1 AEGPTPPL
9 YKLSSCGRLAIRQKR
24 REHLL
29 RAEQIRLASIS
40 LPPSLVI
47 NLALVRKESKLCF
60 ARSLRSVSLSFCSI
74 RGGEPES
81 YTVVSL
87 SLLGWFLEGSGSRRQ
102 EAMSSKG
109 KEVVHSSGGQCA
121 ACAILRRTCE
131 PDCVFAP
138 HFPAEDDPARFL
150 SVHAAFGSRN
160 VEHFLRCARSEQL
173 RADAARYL
181 VLNAPRLM
189 AVPPGPGAG
198 GTQQP
203 PHPPQ
208 CAACLHI
215 GDACGPECVFARHFP
230 AGDDPARFAAVDARF
245 GAHEVA
251 LFLCALSPEQQDAA
265 VRNFVILALDLPP
278 RPPPEPEPEGS
289 RPPCAACRHLRRTC
303 VTNCLFAPIFPPD
316 DDSGR
321 FAAVH
326 SAYGSSNLN
335 RRLRYLPPE
344 LRGLAAA
351 TSAYEARRRQ
361 ENPVLGVVED
371 VQMLETLLRMTR
383 RQVADTREQLVPFV
397 GREAAFRSLVP
408 PRPQR
413 QTVPAPHMR
422 QMEAGMQGVAE
433 MVRRQ
438 AAADAAA
445 GVTTFVT
452 PLHEKLVKTI
462 TGDIPG
468 SSTAA
473 VQGPPPPAQP
483 VADAAAQDPGLQ
495 DGEEEDAGDDG
506 DKPSQA
512 QDPGLPEGEEDA
524 GDDANEPSQGIN

>member
-1 AEGPTPPL
+1 HL
-9 YKLSSCGRLAIRQKR
+9 YISCRTAAASPSGR
-24 REHLL
+24 REENTSSAQS
-29 RAEQIRLASIS
+29 RSASPPFLS
-40 LPPSLVI
+40 LPRSSSTLPWF
-47 NLALVRKESKLCF
+47 RKQE
-60 ARSLRSVSLSFCSI
+60 
-74 RGGEPES
+74 
-81 YTVVSL
+81 
-87 SLLGWFLEGSGSRRQ
+87 Q
-102 EAMSSKG
+102 EAMSSSKG

-121 ACAILRRTCE
+121 ACAILRRACE

-150 SVHAAFGSRN
+150 SVHAAFGARN

-189 AVPPGPGAG
+189 AVPPGPGG

-265 VRNFVILALDLPP
+265 VRNFVSLALDLPP